1 MGGKRTHEKAMSW
14 DATTKPPLDP
24 YRYLALAV
32 IAQAYNDLRG
42 WGRRCGEAWHRDY
55 PAPQHWDALSAIAFL
70 GSADCE
76 GWLDMAELCHDL
88 VQRELAERLA
98 TLGIPRD
105 VH

>member
-1 MGGKRTHEKAMSW
+1 MRGKRTYERAVSW

-55 PAPQHWDALSAIAFL
+55 PAPQHWDALSAIDFL

-76 GWLDMAELCHDL
+76 GWLDLAELSSDL
-88 VQRELAERLA
+88 VRHELHDRMVTVGLS
-98 TLGIPRD
+98 RD
-105 VH
+105 VG